1 MRLPFRTAVL
11 AAALVCLTACQ
22 PLTDQPAGADG
33 GGTGTGSGQPIAAS
47 AAQAASDLKAL
58 TVAANGSISGYV
70 RDDFKTWDSQGG
82 GCDTR
87 DIVLKRQGKGV
98 EASSSCKIYQ
108 GTWVSPYN
116 DKTYTSPTQLQIDHV
131 VPLGDAWMSGAKSW
145 SASKKE
151 AFANDLTRP
160 QLLAV
165 DSSDNERKGDSDPSV
180 WKPPN
185 HDFWCQYAKN
195 WVTVKAHWHLTV
207 TSAESAALHD
217 MLSTCS

>member
-1 MRLPFRTAVL
+1 MKHLFRTA
-11 AAALVCLTACQ
+11 AAATVALIGLAACQ

-33 GGTGTGSGQPIAAS
+33 GTASGQPIAAS

-98 EASSSCKIYQ
+98 GASSSCKIYQ

-116 DKTYTSPTQLQIDHV
+116 NKTYTSPTQLQIDHV

-145 SASKKE
+145 SPAKKE

-165 DSSDNERKGDSDPSV
+165 DSSDNERKGDSDPSD

-195 WVTVKAHWHLTV
+195 WITVKSYWHLTV
-207 TSAESAALHD
+207 SSAEEAALHD
-217 MLSTCS
+217 MLSTCA